1 MKAPDSRDSQALLA
15 ELTELAAELEA
26 DAASSLYR
34 FGASR
39 AYDGIVAERLDA
51 LDEEAVPGY
60 DTWAGLPAAPRRA
73 GHAHLP
79 LGRGAPGQPV
89 AQADPRHARC
99 CAPGSMSRS
108 KSRTATCW
116 PR

>member
-1 MKAPDSRDSQALLA
+1 MKVTETRDSQELLA

-26 DAASSLYR
+26 DAAASLYR

-39 AYDGIVAERLDA
+39 AYDGIVDERLEA
-51 LDEEAVPGY
+51 LERGGGARLRHLGR
-60 DTWAGLPAAPRRA
+60 LPAAARRA

-89 AQADPRHARC
+89 A
-99 CAPGSMSRS
+99 
-108 KSRTATCW
+108 KS
-116 PR
+116 